1 MKKNSF
7 LEGAFIATLAIFIT
21 KFLGII
27 YVIPF
32 NKIIGNTGGA
42 LYGYA
47 YNIYNL
53 FLIISC
59 SGLPLAISKL
69 TSEYNTLKEDSKKE
83 YLFYIATK
91 IIGIFSI
98 VSFLICFLF
107 SKFIATLIIGNMTGG
122 NTIDDVS
129 FVIKCV
135 SFAILIVPM
144 LSISRGYMQGH
155 RYMSAP
161 AISQIIEQVA
171 RIIVLLLGSY
181 TILKL
186 FPGHL
191 TEAVGI
197 SVFAAFVG
205 AVLAYIYLNI
215 KLKVIRNKDIEIN
228 LEDTEKKEVTKKLI
242 KYAIPFIVI
251 NIANSLYTT
260 VDMIL
265 VIKGLNIL
273 GFKAVDIETISGIFT
288 TWGIKINTIITSFA
302 TGIALSLIPNISREK
317 ARNDLKEVNNKFN
330 KTIILFFYIILPLS
344 IFMSIFGSTIWNI
357 FYGYNEYG
365 IQIIKYSLL
374 VAGIDALY
382 IMISNALQGMNK
394 TKLIYTSVLTG
405 LITNA
410 ILDIPLMLL
419 FNKLNIYPYYG
430 AITATLIGYLIS
442 IIIPLVSLKKKDD
455 FNYDDIKKILPKLLG
470 TYTIL
475 IIICICYNYLI
486 KNITNRIIDI
496 FLLMFIGIICLVIYY
511 LFNKKEINAIIKK
524 DKKDTGD
531 IDD

>member
-69 TSEYNTLKEDSKKE
+69 TSEYNTLNEIDKKE

-107 SKFIATLIIGNMTGG
+107 SKYIATLIIGNMTGG
-122 NTIDDVS
+122 NTIEDVS

-186 FPGHL
+186 FPNKL

-215 KLKVIRNKDIEIN
+215 KLKIIRNKDKEIN
-228 LEDTEKKEVTKKLI
+228 LNNEEKKEVTRKLI
-242 KYAIPFIVI
+242 KYAIPFIII

-265 VIKGLNIL
+265 VIKGLNII
-273 GFKAVDIETISGIFT
+273 GFNTTDIETISGVFT
-288 TWGIKINTIITSFA
+288 TWGVKINTIITSFA
-302 TGIALSLIPNISREK
+302 TGIALSLIPNIAKEK
-317 ARNDLKEVNNKFN
+317 ALKDKLEVNNKFN

-344 IFMSIFGSTIWNI
+344 IFMSIFGGTIWNI
-357 FYGYNEYG
+357 FYGYNVYG
-365 IQIIKYSLL
+365 IRIVKYSIL

-394 TKLIYTSVLTG
+394 TKLIYISVLTG
-405 LITNA
+405 LIINA
-410 ILDIPLMLL
+410 CLDIPLMLL
-419 FNKLNIYPYYG
+419 FDKLNIYPYYG
-430 AITATLIGYLIS
+430 AISATLIGYLIS
-442 IIIPLVSLKKKDD
+442 ILIPLISLKKNDN
-455 FNYDDIKKILPKLLG
+455 FNYTEVWIRLPKLFI
-470 TYTIL
+470 TYSIL
-475 IIICICYNYLI
+475 IIICIIYNYFI

-496 FLLMFIGIICLVIYY
+496 FLLMFIGLLCLGIYY
-511 LFNKKEINAIIKK
+511 LFNKKEINGIIRK
-524 DKKDTGD
+524 DKKDKGE
-531 IDD
+531 

>member
-1 MKKNSF
+1 MKKNTF

-32 NKIIGNTGGA
+32 NKIIGDTGGA

-53 FLIISC
+53 FLIIAT

-69 TSEYNTLKEDSKKE
+69 TSEYNALNEENKKE

-91 IIGIFSI
+91 IIGVFSI
-98 VSFLICFLF
+98 ISFLICFIF
-107 SKFIATLIIGNMTGG
+107 SKSIATLIIGNMTGG

-144 LSISRGYMQGH
+144 LSISRGYLQGH

-161 AISQIIEQVA
+161 AISQIIEQLA

-181 TILKL
+181 TILKIN
-186 FPGHL
+186 PNNL
-191 TEAVGI
+191 TYAVGI
-197 SVFAAFVG
+197 SVFAAFIG
-205 AVLAYIYLNI
+205 AILAYIYLNI
-215 KLKVIRNKDIEIN
+215 KLKLIKKKNKDIELDDN
-228 LEDTEKKEVTKKLI
+228 SKKDVTKKLI
-242 KYAIPFIVI
+242 KYSIPFIII

-260 VDMIL
+260 IDMIL

-273 GFKAVDIETISGIFT
+273 DFSTKAVETISGIFT
-288 TWGIKINTIITSFA
+288 TWGVKINTIITSFG
-302 TGIALSLIPNISREK
+302 TGIALSLIPNIAQNK
-317 ARNDLKEVNNKFN
+317 AINDIKEVNNKFN
-330 KTIILFFYIILPLS
+330 KTITLFFYIILPLA
-344 IFMSIFGSTIWNI
+344 IFMSIFSSTIWNI
-357 FYGYNEYG
+357 FYGYSEYG
-365 IQIIKYSLL
+365 PIIIKYSLL

-382 IMISNALQGMNK
+382 ILISNALQGMNK
-394 TKLIYTSVLTG
+394 TKLIYISVLSG
-405 LITNA
+405 LLTNA

-442 IIIPLVSLKKKDD
+442 IIIPLVILYKKDN
-455 FNYDDIKKILPKLLG
+455 FSYTSITKKLPKLFIS
-470 TYTIL
+470 YIV
-475 IIICICYNYLI
+475 IIFICIGYNYLI

-496 FLLMFIGIICLVIYY
+496 LLLMFIGVISLIIYY
-511 LFNKKEINAIIKK
+511 LFNKFEINDIIKK
-524 DKKDTGD
+524 DKKD
-531 IDD
+531 